1 MRLSQAQ
8 EKSSTYENMAADS
21 YFIPGKV
28 VSSTVRVI
36 YNIWKID
43 LSVNITLD
51 PVYVQSLY
59 HHHNVKSPEKLTV
72 HTTVLYTPITTNTKC
87 IIFYHGT
94 IYSLIMFILSTTLE
108 EGYIVLYLE
117 ITFTLVNKYLSDP
130 AVIIKCHLDQ
140 NWYNIGIIILR
151 WSSTLT
157 QNWFLKPFT
166 HPFNIAI

>member
-1 MRLSQAQ
+1 MWSLDEITTTFSKASPPTLN
-8 EKSSTYENMAADS
+8 EIISSTREIFYLWK
-21 YFIPGKV
+21 YGCRLIFIPGKV
-28 VSSTVRVI
+28 VSPTVRVI

-51 PVYVQSLY
+51 HVYVRSIY

-140 NWYNIGIIILR
+140 N
-151 WSSTLT
+151 
-157 QNWFLKPFT
+157 
-166 HPFNIAI
+166 